1 MEESWVV
8 ETKGRFMH
16 VRSCEKTENDPES
29 VTFLPSKHYVET
41 MEILKKNRL
50 VKMTSGILCHR
61 GGLAEDTGAGVLGRH
76 LWTL

>member
-1 MEESWVV
+1 MPESRNVLEESWVV

-41 MEILKKNRL
+41 MEILKK
-50 VKMTSGILCHR
+50 
-61 GGLAEDTGAGVLGRH
+61 TGR
-76 LWTL
+76 